1 MRFADYEMEK
11 AVLGCMI
18 ADRSAIIQP
27 KTAFSIS

>member
-18 ADRSAIIQP
+18 ADRSVTEHRP
-27 KTAFSIS
+27 GGKRG